1 MRPADRVAAGMIC
14 STSPAA
20 RIARLQA
27 PAEQVAEAQ
36 DGGEH
41 VVEVVR
47 DSAREPSDR
56 LQPETLLQVL
66 LGAPALR
73 QVEHDAG

>member
-1 MRPADRVAAGMIC
+1 MSPADRVAARDDLLDVRGRGIVG
-14 STSPAA
+14 
-20 RIARLQA
+20 LEA

-66 LGAPALR
+66 LGAPALG
-73 QVEHDAG
+73 QVEDDTG